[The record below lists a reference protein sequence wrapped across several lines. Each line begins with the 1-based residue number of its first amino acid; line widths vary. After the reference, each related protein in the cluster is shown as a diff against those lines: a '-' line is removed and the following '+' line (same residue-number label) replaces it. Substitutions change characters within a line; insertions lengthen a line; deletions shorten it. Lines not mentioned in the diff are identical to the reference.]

1 MLAQLI
7 LDAEGNPVM
16 TDDKVLPIDVLTEA
30 VKLIGD
36 TLGK

>member
-1 MLAQLI
+1 
-7 LDAEGNPVM
+7 VM

>member
-1 MLAQLI
+1 
-7 LDAEGNPVM
+7 M